1 MGFSQVLADTQ
12 NAPLELGVHGRILH
26 PLSVPPTAH
35 PKEEQ
40 EAILSPG
47 YTQRDWITVMAFN
60 RNRAR
65 LLMKKRERRVM
76 TIDISL
82 NYNMKNIFSYFVKVS
97 KLYCKW
103 TNVVLSCGNIS
114 QYVF

>member
-47 YTQRDWITVMAFN
+47 YTQTDWITVMAFN

-82 NYNMKNIFSYFVKVS
+82 NYNM
-97 KLYCKW
+97 
-103 TNVVLSCGNIS
+103 
-114 QYVF
+114 

>member
-12 NAPLELGVHGRILH
+12 NALLEVGVHGQILH
-26 PLSVPPTAH
+26 LLSVLPTAH

-76 TIDISL
+76 TIDMSL
-82 NYNMKNIFSYFVKVS
+82 NYNI
-97 KLYCKW
+97 
-103 TNVVLSCGNIS
+103 
-114 QYVF
+114 

>member
-1 MGFSQVLADTQ
+1 MRRFMGFSQVLADTQ
-12 NAPLELGVHGRILH
+12 NAPLEVGVHGQTLH

-35 PKEEQ
+35 LKEEQ

-82 NYNMKNIFSYFVKVS
+82 NYNIFLKFRNFIASTVD
-97 KLYCKW
+97 
-103 TNVVLSCGNIS
+103 
-114 QYVF
+114 